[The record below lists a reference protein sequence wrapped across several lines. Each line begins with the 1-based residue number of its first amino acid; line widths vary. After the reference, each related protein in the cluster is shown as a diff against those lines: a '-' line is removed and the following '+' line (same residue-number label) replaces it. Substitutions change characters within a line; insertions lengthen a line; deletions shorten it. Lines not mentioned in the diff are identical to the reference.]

1 MRLGFV
7 FNVVFVVGF
16 STTLTVDVLSFST
29 TKPGIQTDE
38 EENGGD
44 ESVGGTTGEATA
56 GKRIILA
63 KISEGLFFKKEK
75 FEHPKPSRFFI
86 KLLFPSERRRRRENF
101 LKGAAATALQTER
114 ERKGHPLVVFERV
127 EK

>member
-1 MRLGFV
+1 M
-7 FNVVFVVGF
+7 
-16 STTLTVDVLSFST
+16 LSFST

-56 GKRIILA
+56 AKRIIA
-63 KISEGLFFKKEK
+63 KISEGLFKKEK

-86 KLLFPSERRRRRENF
+86 KLWVPSERRRRRRENF
-101 LKGAAATALQTER
+101 LKGTAATALQTER

>member
-1 MRLGFV
+1 MSLGFV
-7 FNVVFVVGF
+7 FVGF

-63 KISEGLFFKKEK
+63 KISEEGLFKKEK

-86 KLLFPSERRRRRENF
+86 KLFPSERRRRRENF

>member
-1 MRLGFV
+1 MSLGFV

-56 GKRIILA
+56 AKRIILA
-63 KISEGLFFKKEK
+63 KISEGLFKKEK

-86 KLLFPSERRRRRENF
+86 KLFPSERRRRRENF

>member
-1 MRLGFV
+1 MSLGFV
-7 FNVVFVVGF
+7 FVVFVVGF

-63 KISEGLFFKKEK
+63 KISEEGLFKKEK

-86 KLLFPSERRRRRENF
+86 KLFPSERRRRRENF

>member
-1 MRLGFV
+1 MSLGFV
-7 FNVVFVVGF
+7 FVVVVVGF

-56 GKRIILA
+56 AKRIIA
-63 KISEGLFFKKEK
+63 KISEGLFKKEK

-86 KLLFPSERRRRRENF
+86 KLFPSERRRRENF

>member
-1 MRLGFV
+1 M
-7 FNVVFVVGF
+7 
-16 STTLTVDVLSFST
+16 LSFPT

-56 GKRIILA
+56 AKRIILA
-63 KISEGLFFKKEK
+63 KISEEGLFKKEK

-86 KLLFPSERRRRRENF
+86 KLWVPSFERRRRRENF

>member
-1 MRLGFV
+1 MGFV

-63 KISEGLFFKKEK
+63 KISEEGLFKKEK

>member
-1 MRLGFV
+1 MGFV
-7 FNVVFVVGF
+7 FVVFVVGF

-56 GKRIILA
+56 AKRIIA
-63 KISEGLFFKKEK
+63 KISEGLFKKEK

>member
-63 KISEGLFFKKEK
+63 KISEEGLFKKEK

-86 KLLFPSERRRRRENF
+86 KLFPSERRRRENF

>member
-7 FNVVFVVGF
+7 FVVFVVGF

-63 KISEGLFFKKEK
+63 KISEEGLFFKKEK

-86 KLLFPSERRRRRENF
+86 KLFPSERRRRRENF

>member
-1 MRLGFV
+1 M
-7 FNVVFVVGF
+7 
-16 STTLTVDVLSFST
+16 LSFST

-63 KISEGLFFKKEK
+63 KISEEGLFFKKEK
-75 FEHPKPSRFFI
+75 FEHPKPSRVFI
-86 KLLFPSERRRRRENF
+86 KLWVPSFERRRRRENF

>member
-56 GKRIILA
+56 AKRIILA
-63 KISEGLFFKKEK
+63 KISEEGLFFKKEK
-75 FEHPKPSRFFI
+75 FEHPKPSLFFI
-86 KLLFPSERRRRRENF
+86 KFPSERRRRENF
-101 LKGAAATALQTER
+101 
-114 ERKGHPLVVFERV
+114 
-127 EK
+127 

>member
-7 FNVVFVVGF
+7 FVVFVVGF

-63 KISEGLFFKKEK
+63 KISEGLSLKKK
-75 FEHPKPSRFFI
+75 NLSTQNH
-86 KLLFPSERRRRRENF
+86 
-101 LKGAAATALQTER
+101 
-114 ERKGHPLVVFERV
+114 LVSL
-127 EK
+127 

>member
-1 MRLGFV
+1 M
-7 FNVVFVVGF
+7 
-16 STTLTVDVLSFST
+16 LSFST

-63 KISEGLFFKKEK
+63 KISEEGLFFKKEK

>member
-1 MRLGFV
+1 MSLGFV
-7 FNVVFVVGF
+7 FVVFVVGF

-86 KLLFPSERRRRRENF
+86 KLFPSERRRRENF

>member
-1 MRLGFV
+1 M
-7 FNVVFVVGF
+7 
-16 STTLTVDVLSFST
+16 LSFST

-56 GKRIILA
+56 AKRIILA
-63 KISEGLFFKKEK
+63 KISEGLFKKEK

-86 KLLFPSERRRRRENF
+86 KLFPSERRRENF

>member
-1 MRLGFV
+1 MSLGFV
-7 FNVVFVVGF
+7 FVVFVVGF

-56 GKRIILA
+56 AKRIIA
-63 KISEGLFFKKEK
+63 KISEGLFKKEK

>member
-1 MRLGFV
+1 M
-7 FNVVFVVGF
+7 
-16 STTLTVDVLSFST
+16 LSFST

-86 KLLFPSERRRRRENF
+86 KLLFPSFERRRRRENF

>member
-1 MRLGFV
+1 MSLGFV
-7 FNVVFVVGF
+7 FVVFVVGF

-56 GKRIILA
+56 AKRIIV
-63 KISEGLFFKKEK
+63 KISEGLFKKEK

>member
-1 MRLGFV
+1 MGFV
-7 FNVVFVVGF
+7 FVVFVVGF

-56 GKRIILA
+56 AKRIILA
-63 KISEGLFFKKEK
+63 KISEEGLFKKEK

-86 KLLFPSERRRRRENF
+86 KLFPSERRRRENF

>member
-1 MRLGFV
+1 MSLGFV
-7 FNVVFVVGF
+7 FVVFVVGF

-56 GKRIILA
+56 AKRIILA
-63 KISEGLFFKKEK
+63 KISEEGLFKKEK

>member
-1 MRLGFV
+1 M
-7 FNVVFVVGF
+7 
-16 STTLTVDVLSFST
+16 LSFST

-63 KISEGLFFKKEK
+63 KISEEGLFKKEK

>member
-1 MRLGFV
+1 MSLGFV
-7 FNVVFVVGF
+7 FVVFVVGF

-56 GKRIILA
+56 AKRRILA
-63 KISEGLFFKKEK
+63 KISEEGLFKKEK

-86 KLLFPSERRRRRENF
+86 KLFPSERRRRENF

>member
-1 MRLGFV
+1 M
-7 FNVVFVVGF
+7 
-16 STTLTVDVLSFST
+16 LSFST

-56 GKRIILA
+56 AKRIILA
-63 KISEGLFFKKEK
+63 KISEGLFKKEK